1 MINPPVWVAHITH
14 VWPSVRGNQAL
25 QNQHGCP
32 STPIQFVATFPFLK
46 QVSVFVPF
54 HGRTRVSFGR
64 TVQPNRVS
72 NGYCKKVAPHLA
84 LRYRKSWSSCEA
96 QNSHSIWALN
106 FSTTARKPPLTNT
119 SQVTVYT
126 LFYLSVLQYW
136 SYGDGSE
143 FYHMRGKITEY
154 RLAETEGIFFLITW
168 ALLVIKRAWLLD
180 ADWAILLFAARIYW
194 LQCNWMKPCNVDNC
208 ILWIKC
214 WLNLFKSYVCVVALK
229 GLYRADILRKC
240 NFLKY
245 FSI

>member
-14 VWPSVRGNQAL
+14 VWPSVRGNQVL
-25 QNQHGCP
+25 QTQQGCP
-32 STPIQFVATFPFLK
+32 STRIKFPFLK
-46 QVSVFVPF
+46 QFSVFIPF
-54 HGRTRVSFGR
+54 HGRTRVSIGR

-143 FYHMRGKITEY
+143 FYHMRGKITEC
-154 RLAETEGIFFLITW
+154 RLAGTEGIFFLITR
-168 ALLVIKRAWLLD
+168 ALLIIKRAWLLD
-180 ADWAILLFAARIYW
+180 ADWAILLFAARIY
-194 LQCNWMKPCNVDNC
+194 
-208 ILWIKC
+208 
-214 WLNLFKSYVCVVALK
+214 
-229 GLYRADILRKC
+229 
-240 NFLKY
+240 
-245 FSI
+245 